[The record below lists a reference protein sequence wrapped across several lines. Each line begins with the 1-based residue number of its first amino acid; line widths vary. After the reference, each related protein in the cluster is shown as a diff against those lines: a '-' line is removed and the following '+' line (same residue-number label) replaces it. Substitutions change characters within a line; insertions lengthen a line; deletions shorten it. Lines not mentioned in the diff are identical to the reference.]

1 MPWGRPGRRGGPAC
15 SRGDGALGVAAGAGL
30 GLVAAVRL
38 DALPALRLVQRQR
51 LGLGRAGLALDA
63 LVAEP
68 GGDPLEAQEDRPADA
83 SAPSFGP
90 RVHALD
96 LPSRGAVAQW
106 LQGPRTRR
114 PTDERHG
121 VAWGK

>member
-38 DALPALRLVQRQR
+38 DALPALRLVHRQR
-51 LGLGRAGLALDA
+51 PGLGRAGLALA
-63 LVAEP
+63 APVAELC
-68 GGDPLEAQEDRPADA
+68 GDLLEAQEDRTDGA
-83 SAPSFGP
+83 SAPSAAN

-96 LPSRGAVAQW
+96 LPHTAEDGRVGN
-106 LQGPRTRR
+106 
-114 PTDERHG
+114 
-121 VAWGK
+121 

>member
-51 LGLGRAGLALDA
+51 LGLGRAGLELDA
-63 LVAEP
+63 LVAEL
-68 GGDPLEAQEDRPADA
+68 GGDLLEAQEDRTARSEEHTSETPVTNAHLVCRLLLEKKKKRDI
-83 SAPSFGP
+83 PLTTIYK
-90 RVHALD
+90 H
-96 LPSRGAVAQW
+96 
-106 LQGPRTRR
+106 T
-114 PTDERHG
+114 TTYI
-121 VAWGK
+121 